1 LSKRH
6 REAANLPD
14 IVNQNLGRKEIL
26 PLFEKANALSYV
38 PSPAGPAPAPT
49 RRSAIRSV
57 ALPILAPLLASGC
70 SPALAGPAR
79 QDTPPSGPAR
89 LLLVTATAGYTH
101 DSIPVA
107 RDVLTRLGQDS
118 GAFEVTLLPDL
129 PSLAGLTAQTLAAHD
144 AVFFLNTSGEL
155 PLDGAQKG
163 ALLEFVAGGGGYLG
177 AHAASD
183 TFYAWPEYGDLV
195 GAYFQE
201 HPWTQAVRIVV
212 EDETHPLT
220 AGLGSGF
227 SLTEEVYVFRS
238 NPRPRAHV
246 LLRLDPASVNASGSG
261 SGSGSMDFPLAWC
274 APYGQGRSF
283 YTALGHFDEVWQ
295 DALVQRHLLNAVL
308 WTTRRIETG

>member
-1 LSKRH
+1 M
-6 REAANLPD
+6 
-14 IVNQNLGRKEIL
+14 
-26 PLFEKANALSYV
+26 
-38 PSPAGPAPAPT
+38 PAPAPT
-49 RRSAIRSV
+49 RRSALRSA
-57 ALPILAPLLASGC
+57 ALPFLAPLLASGC

-79 QDTPPSGPAR
+79 QETPPSGPAR

-201 HPWTQAVRIVV
+201 HPWTQAVRIIV

-261 SGSGSMDFPLAWC
+261 SGSGSGDFPLSWC

-295 DALVQRHLLNAVL
+295 DAVVQRHLLNAVL
-308 WTTRRIETG
+308 WTTRRTETG

>member
-1 LSKRH
+1 M
-6 REAANLPD
+6 AAP
-14 IVNQNLGRKEIL
+14 
-26 PLFEKANALSYV
+26 A
-38 PSPAGPAPAPT
+38 PSPARAGRTRPA
-49 RRSAIRSV
+49 
-57 ALPILAPLLASGC
+57 
-70 SPALAGPAR
+70 
-79 QDTPPSGPAR
+79 GPAR
-89 LLLVTATAGYTH
+89 LLLVTATAGFTH

-118 GAFEVTLLPDL
+118 GAFEVTVFPDL
-129 PSLAGLTAQTLAAHD
+129 PSLSGLTAQTLADHD

-183 TFYAWPEYGDLV
+183 TFYTWPEYGDLV

-201 HPWTQAVRIVV
+201 HPWTQSVRILV

-238 NPRPRAHV
+238 NPRSRARV
-246 LLRLDPASVNASGSG
+246 LLRLDPASVNASG
-261 SGSGSMDFPLAWC
+261 DFPLSWC

-308 WTTRRIETG
+308 WTDSQSGNWIAG

>member
-1 LSKRH
+1 M
-6 REAANLPD
+6 
-14 IVNQNLGRKEIL
+14 
-26 PLFEKANALSYV
+26 
-38 PSPAGPAPAPT
+38 PAPAPT
-49 RRSAIRSV
+49 RRSALQSA
-57 ALPILAPLLASGC
+57 ALPFLAPLLASGC

-79 QDTPPSGPAR
+79 QETLPSSPTR

-129 PSLAGLTAQTLAAHD
+129 SGLAGLTAQTLAAHD

-183 TFYAWPEYGDLV
+183 TFYTWPEYGDLV

-201 HPWTQAVRIVV
+201 HPWTQAVRIIV

-220 AGLGSGF
+220 GGLGSGF

-238 NPRPRAHV
+238 NPRPGRTSCCASIRPQSTPTGTSRFPGAPPSGRGAASTPPWDTSTRCGRMRWSKGICSTRCCGPPKDRPGQQHWWTV
-246 LLRLDPASVNASGSG
+246 RVTSLRGTG
-261 SGSGSMDFPLAWC
+261 LAAFAG
-274 APYGQGRSF
+274 APRG
-283 YTALGHFDEVWQ
+283 
-295 DALVQRHLLNAVL
+295 
-308 WTTRRIETG
+308 

>member
-1 LSKRH
+1 M
-6 REAANLPD
+6 
-14 IVNQNLGRKEIL
+14 
-26 PLFEKANALSYV
+26 
-38 PSPAGPAPAPT
+38 
-49 RRSAIRSV
+49 
-57 ALPILAPLLASGC
+57 
-70 SPALAGPAR
+70 
-79 QDTPPSGPAR
+79 
-89 LLLVTATAGYTH
+89 TATAGYTH

-129 PSLAGLTAQTLAAHD
+129 SGLAGLTAQTLAAHD

-183 TFYAWPEYGDLV
+183 TFYTWPEYGDLV

-201 HPWTQAVRIVV
+201 HPWTQAVRIIV

-246 LLRLDPASVNASGSG
+246 LLRLDPASVNAKRGLPA
-261 SGSGSMDFPLAWC
+261 FLVRPLRAGAQLLHRPGALRRGVAGRGGPKASAQRGAVDHPKDRPGQQHWRTVRVTVC
-274 APYGQGRSF
+274 AGPAARSRRPARVQSARVRPAAAAAGAAEARP
-283 YTALGHFDEVWQ
+283 TAPQ
-295 DALVQRHLLNAVL
+295 
-308 WTTRRIETG
+308 